1 LTESIVSLVGA
12 ISGVASLFGI
22 VYMLAYWK
30 GRVDAQLRTI
40 EADRTRYPV
49 GEFSM
54 MTKTLWDIYVIDA
67 LRGRPDL
74 AEHGSAY
81 RLKKEAQDLIPDNL
95 KAALDQVPPHNP
107 DPDAVVTGYEVVK
120 RLGLGPIHAMA
131 EARHLTLQESI
142 AILSCYLD
150 EALAGKTTG

>member
-1 LTESIVSLVGA
+1 MESIASVIGA

-22 VYMLAYWK
+22 VYLLAYWK
-30 GRVDAQLRTI
+30 GRVDTQLRSI
-40 EADRTRYPV
+40 QDDRSRYPLA
-49 GEFSM
+49 EFSM

-81 RLKKEAQDLIPDNL
+81 RLKKEAHDLIPENL
-95 KAALDQVPPHNP
+95 KAALDQIPPLNP
-107 DPDAVVTGYEVVK
+107 DTESVVTGYEVVK

-142 AILSCYLD
+142 ASLSCYLD
-150 EALAGKTTG
+150 GALAGRATG

>member
-1 LTESIVSLVGA
+1 MESIASLVGA
-12 ISGVASLFGI
+12 VSGVASFFGI
-22 VYMLAYWK
+22 IYMLAYWK

-40 EADRTRYPV
+40 QEDRDRYPLP
-49 GEFSM
+49 EFCM

-74 AEHGSAY
+74 AEHGSSY
-81 RLKKEAQDLIPDNL
+81 RLKKEPHDLIPDNL
-95 KAALDQVPPHNP
+95 KAALEQVPPHNP
-107 DPDAVVTGYEVVK
+107 DPESVVTGYEVVK

-131 EARHLTLQESI
+131 EARQLTLEEAI

-150 EALAGKTTG
+150 EALARKTAG

>member
-1 LTESIVSLVGA
+1 MESIASVIGA

-22 VYMLAYWK
+22 VYLLAYWK
-30 GRVDAQLRTI
+30 GRVDTQLRTI
-40 EADRTRYPV
+40 QDDRSRYPLA
-49 GEFSM
+49 EFSM

-95 KAALDQVPPHNP
+95 KTALDQIPPLNP
-107 DPDAVVTGYEVVK
+107 DTESVVTGYEVVK

-150 EALAGKTTG
+150 QALAGKATG

>member
-1 LTESIVSLVGA
+1 MESIASVIGA

-22 VYMLAYWK
+22 VYLLAYWK

-40 EADRTRYPV
+40 QEDRSRYPLA
-49 GEFSM
+49 EFSM

-95 KAALDQVPPHNP
+95 RAALDQVPPHNP
-107 DPDAVVTGYEVVK
+107 DPDSVASGYEVVK
-120 RLGLGPIHAMA
+120 HLGLGPIHAMA
-131 EARHLTLQESI
+131 EAHRLSLQEAI
-142 AILSCYLD
+142 AVLSCYLD
-150 EALAGKTTG
+150 EALAGKATG

>member
-1 LTESIVSLVGA
+1 MESIASVIGA

-22 VYMLAYWK
+22 VYLLAYWK
-30 GRVDAQLRTI
+30 GRVDTQLRTI
-40 EADRTRYPV
+40 QDDRSRYPLA
-49 GEFSM
+49 EFSM

-95 KAALDQVPPHNP
+95 KTALDQIPPLNP
-107 DPDAVVTGYEVVK
+107 DTESVVTGYEVVK

-150 EALAGKTTG
+150 GALAGRATG